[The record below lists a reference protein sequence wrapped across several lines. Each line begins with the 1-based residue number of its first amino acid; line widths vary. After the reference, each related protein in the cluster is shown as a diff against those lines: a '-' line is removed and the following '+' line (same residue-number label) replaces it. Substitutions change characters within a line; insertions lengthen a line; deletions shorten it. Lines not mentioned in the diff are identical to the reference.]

1 MSENLA
7 LALSDVTDA
16 VETGCNTPY
25 TAANL
30 SQAPKWESWQDL
42 TANWH
47 ERARRSTLGLLLAC
61 SVANGATVTAAL
73 PNQVQHV

>member
-1 MSENLA
+1 MSAMSENLA

-16 VETGCNTPY
+16 VET
-25 TAANL
+25 ADL

-61 SVANGATVTAAL
+61 SAANGATLTASL